1 MTKLEASQL
10 IEEIVNNLLEADA
23 INPIENFGDTSV
35 LLGEGAVLDSISFIT
50 FITDV
55 EDKIQEVTGKELYLV
70 LSEIDNFNVDNPNLT
85 ADGLAN
91 YIHSIT

>member
-23 INPIENFGDTSV
+23 INPIENFGDNSV

-55 EDKIQEVTGKELYLV
+55 EDKIRRLPEKNC
-70 LSEIDNFNVDNPNLT
+70 IWF
-85 ADGLAN
+85 
-91 YIHSIT
+91 

>member
-23 INPIENFGDTSV
+23 INPIENFGDNSV

>member
-23 INPIENFGDTSV
+23 INPIENFSDNSV